1 MYVCLERASQLLR
14 NRNCLLN
21 FLESNSRWFKDDESQ
36 YEPPL
41 IKELLFFPFLQEKT
55 LNLAE
60 RNKKRYVEI
69 E

>member
-1 MYVCLERASQLLR
+1 MYVCLERASQHLR

-21 FLESNSRWFKDDESQ
+21 FLESNSRWFKDDDSQ

-55 LNLAE
+55 LNLVE
-60 RNKKRYVEI
+60 RNKKQYVET